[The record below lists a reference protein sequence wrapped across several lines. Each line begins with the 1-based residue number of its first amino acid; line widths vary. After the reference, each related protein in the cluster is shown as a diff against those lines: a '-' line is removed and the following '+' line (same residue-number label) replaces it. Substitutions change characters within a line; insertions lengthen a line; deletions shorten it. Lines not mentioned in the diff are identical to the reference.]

1 MEMQI
6 IGCVHV
12 DVDGATYSTAA
23 RAAAEDYARQ
33 TGLKFSYG
41 KVGACPELEQA
52 DNFQM
57 LSISMTAGLP
67 SWCYAVWLV
76 G

>member
-23 RAAAEDYARQ
+23 REAAEYYARQ
-33 TGLKFSYG
+33 KGLKFSYG
-41 KVGACPELEQA
+41 MTGSRPELEQA
-52 DNFQM
+52 DNFQT
-57 LSISMTAGLP
+57 LSMSMTAGLP
-67 SWCYAVWLV
+67 SWGYTVWLV

>member
-12 DVDGATYSTAA
+12 DVDVATYSTTACE
-23 RAAAEDYARQ
+23 AAENYARQ
-33 TGLKFSYG
+33 MGLKFSYG
-41 KVGACPELEQA
+41 MSGTCPELEQA
-52 DNFQM
+52 DNFQT
-57 LSISMTAGLP
+57 LPMTMSAGLP